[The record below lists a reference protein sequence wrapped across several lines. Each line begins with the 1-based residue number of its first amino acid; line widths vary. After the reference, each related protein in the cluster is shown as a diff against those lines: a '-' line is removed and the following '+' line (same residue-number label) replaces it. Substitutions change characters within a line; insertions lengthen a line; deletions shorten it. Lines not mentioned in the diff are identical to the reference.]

1 MGLAAAAADD
11 VKLHG
16 GRSPIM
22 LLEHSDCLSAYSADP
37 ANPFVRQARVI
48 ESTDIEQQP

>member
-1 MGLAAAAADD
+1 MDLAAAAADM
-11 VKLHG
+11 KLHG
-16 GRSPIM
+16 DRSPIM
-22 LLEHSDCLSAYSADP
+22 LLEYSDCLSACSADP